1 MKLIPLILLLTLI
14 PPCQPAFAIN
24 YTNEEIADAVFKS
37 EGGMKA
43 QYWYGIRSVKYDS
56 LKEAR
61 KICLNTIRNQRK
73 RHSRHNC
80 ELTYLECL
88 HNRYAPPN
96 VNNDPNNLNRYWLIV
111 SPLFSLKRR
120 LLFYHIFH
128 TNPRIP

>member
-14 PPCQPAFAIN
+14 PTCQPAFAIN
-24 YTNEEIADAVFKS
+24 YTNEEIADAIFKA

-73 RHSRHNC
+73 RHSKHNC

-88 HNRYAPPN
+88 HNRYAPTKGN
-96 VNNDPNNLNRYWLIV
+96 LSQVEMNLNRYWLTNV
-111 SPLFSLKRR
+111 LFFLNQGGK
-120 LLFYHIFH
+120 
-128 TNPRIP
+128 